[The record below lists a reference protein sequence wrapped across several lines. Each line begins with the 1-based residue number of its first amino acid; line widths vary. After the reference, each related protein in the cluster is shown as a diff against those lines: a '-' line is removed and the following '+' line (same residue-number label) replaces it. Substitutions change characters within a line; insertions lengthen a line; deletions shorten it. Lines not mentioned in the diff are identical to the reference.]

1 MNHLKRPELQIHQN
15 NKPRMV
21 PGQKGKD
28 AIMTL
33 QKRIFVTTLVV
44 LLFLSGCGHQQIAS
58 DKAIMLGNKAI
69 EIGEA
74 YMNGDI
80 DGASAQND
88 LDDILDRL
96 SYAED
101 YTYEDKQDAQKFA
114 DAQIQS
120 YVFFLRHDVSMDSF
134 HTGDADTF
142 NDVKDG
148 IKKLKQI
155 IKKYS

>member
-1 MNHLKRPELQIHQN
+1 M
-15 NKPRMV
+15 
-21 PGQKGKD
+21 
-28 AIMTL
+28 MTL
-33 QKRIFVTTLVV
+33 QKRIFITALIV

-74 YMNGDI
+74 YMNGNI
-80 DGASAQND
+80 DGTSAQND

-101 YTYEDKQDAQKFA
+101 YTYEDKLDAQKFA

-120 YVFFLRHDVSMDSF
+120 YVFFLRHDIFIDSI

-142 NDVKDG
+142 RNVKDG

-155 IKKYS
+155 IKEYD